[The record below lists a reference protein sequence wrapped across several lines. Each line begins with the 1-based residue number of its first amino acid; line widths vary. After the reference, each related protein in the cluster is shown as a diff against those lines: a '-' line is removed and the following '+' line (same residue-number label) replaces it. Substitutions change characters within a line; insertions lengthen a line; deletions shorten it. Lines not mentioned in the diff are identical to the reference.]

1 MNFRLPI
8 ADCRLRLFFG
18 DERRGASEIENRKSK
33 IENRS
38 QAGYALVALLA
49 LMTIL
54 MLAVVAVAPS
64 IRQQQQRER
73 ELESIRRGEE
83 VAEAIRLYHLYT
95 KAFPTSM
102 EQLLKGV
109 TPPGKIKNLMILRAE
124 AAHDPLSKSGEWR
137 FVRPNDPTFR
147 LFQKAL
153 IKYAGTPPPTT
164 DSSLG
169 QPPALPVLGLEGLN
183 KTSDDKDTPP
193 GDEDDTPNTSIGQF
207 IGVVS
212 RSRRASVVTYYG
224 IARHDRWV
232 FTPFYR

>member
-1 MNFRLPI
+1 MSDKLKTNPQCI
-8 ADCRLRLFFG
+8 A
-18 DERRGASEIENRKSK
+18 NPQSK
-33 IENRS
+33 HS
-38 QAGYALVALLA
+38 QSGYALVALLA

-54 MLAVVAVAPS
+54 MLAIIAVAPS
-64 IRQQQQRER
+64 IRQQSQRER

-95 KAFPTSM
+95 KNFPTSM

-109 TPPGKIKNLMILRAE
+109 TPQGKIKNLMILRAE

-137 FVRPNDPTFR
+137 FVRAGDPTF
-147 LFQKAL
+147 LAFQQAL
-153 IKYAGTPPPTT
+153 VKFAGTQPPTT
-164 DSSLG
+164 DTASLG
-169 QPPALPVLGLEGLN
+169 QPPALPILGLNGLN

-212 RSRRASVVTYYG
+212 RSRHASVVTYYG